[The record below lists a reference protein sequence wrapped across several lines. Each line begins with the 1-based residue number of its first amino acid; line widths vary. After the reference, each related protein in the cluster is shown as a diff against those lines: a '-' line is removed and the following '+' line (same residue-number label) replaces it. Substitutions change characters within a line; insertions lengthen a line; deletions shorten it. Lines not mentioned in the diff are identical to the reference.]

1 MNWFLYM
8 SIIRLISYKNTLR
21 FILILSLFCF
31 ISSLTI
37 QVLFKEIPCLLC
49 LLTRYGF
56 LIVSISCVFALKY
69 MNKKNVVFIPLIS
82 IFFLL
87 IVSFY
92 HLGVE
97 NHWWFAPN
105 SCKTILPTLQDTYN
119 NTNVVKNARP
129 PCDVVNFKILGI
141 SMTLISFI
149 VSSFLFWIYSITI
162 SLYLYKN
169 HYTNL

>member
-1 MNWFLYM
+1 M
-8 SIIRLISYKNTLR
+8 IRLMNYKNALR
-21 FILILSLFCF
+21 FILLLSLFCF

-49 LLTRYGF
+49 LLTRYCF

-69 MNKKNVVFIPLIS
+69 MNNKNVVFMPLIS

-87 IVSFY
+87 ILSFY

-105 SCKTILPTLQDTYN
+105 SCKTILPTLQDIYN
-119 NTNVVKNARP
+119 TKNIVKNTRP

-141 SMTLISFI
+141 SMTLISFT
-149 VSSFLFWIYSITI
+149 VSSFLFWLQSIVLA
-162 SLYLYKN
+162 LYLYKN
-169 HYTNL
+169 CYANL